1 MKRVAIVTGAGS
13 GIGKATALA
22 LSERGWT
29 VILAGR
35 RLDALQET
43 AGACGKGAIVVRCD
57 VTVASERA
65 SLVEMAAK
73 RSAES
78 AALVNAAGCAMFGPL
93 AELPEEDV
101 VSQFETNLVAP
112 AALCRAVLPWMREAG
127 RGRIVNVLS
136 IAARHVF
143 PGAAAYGGSKAGLLQ
158 FGRSLS
164 LEVRGE
170 GIQVTAVLPGATDTP
185 LWDAG
190 GGAPDRTLML
200 RAEAVAQTI
209 ADVLDLPDDRVVDE
223 IVLTPPL
230 GVL

>member
-1 MKRVAIVTGAGS
+1 MKRTAIVTGAGS
-13 GIGKATALA
+13 GIGRATAEALA
-22 LSERGWT
+22 KRGWT
-29 VILAGR
+29 LVLAGR
-35 RLDALQET
+35 RPDPLEET
-43 AGACGKGAIVVRCD
+43 AEACGKGARAFPCD
-57 VTVASERA
+57 VTKAVDRA
-65 SLVEMAAK
+65 ALIDAAGK
-73 RSAES
+73 GGGKV
-78 AALVNAAGCAMFGPL
+78 AALVNAAGCAAFGPL
-93 AELPEEDV
+93 EESDEGDV
-101 VSQFETNLVAP
+101 IAQFETNLVAP
-112 AALCRAVLPWMREAG
+112 AALCRGAIPWMRRIG

-170 GIQVTAVLPGATDTP
+170 DIQVTAVLPGATDTP
-185 LWDAG
+185 LWDAA

-200 RAEAVAQTI
+200 SADAVAETI
-209 ADVLDLPDDRVVDE
+209 ADVLDLPSDRVVDE